1 MALVMRS
8 TSGMGAGVADRLQEL
23 GHPVILVNVAESSA
37 MHPTA
42 MRLRDELWLR
52 TKEWLEAKDVVLPDN
67 EILSKELVAPRYT
80 FTSSGKLK
88 VESKD
93 EMRRRGVASPDVAD
107 AFCLTFAGTAG
118 LVTRG
123 AMSRRWQQPIDY
135 PSSAWIV

>member
-1 MALVMRS
+1 
-8 TSGMGAGVADRLQEL
+8 
-23 GHPVILVNVAESSA
+23 

-52 TKEWLEAKDVVLPDN
+52 AKEWLEAKDVVLPDN
-67 EILSKELVAPRYT
+67 EILSKELVASRYT

-107 AFCLTFAGTAG
+107 ALCLTFAGVAG
-118 LVTRG
+118 TVTRG
-123 AMSRRWQQPIDY
+123 AMSRRWKQPIDY

>member
-1 MALVMRS
+1 M
-8 TSGMGAGVADRLQEL
+8 
-23 GHPVILVNVAESSA
+23 
-37 MHPTA
+37 
-42 MRLRDELWLR
+42 
-52 TKEWLEAKDVVLPDN
+52 LEATDRYTATRLSAEPGLDNRKVRNIVLA
-67 EILSKELVAPRYT
+67 KELVAPRYS

-93 EMRRRGVASPDVAD
+93 EMKRRGVASPDVAD

-135 PSSAWIV
+135 PSGAWII